1 MEKIIRVGKMP
12 GRISE
17 VVVETG
23 ATVQDVLA
31 VAELSAEGF
40 DIKVNGQLGNLT
52 DVVGTDTELI
62 ILSQRVKGNK

>member
-1 MEKIIRVGKMP
+1 MEKVIRVGKMP

-23 ATVQDVLA
+23 ATVKDVLTI
-31 VAELSAEGF
+31 AELSAEGF